1 MKKLVITDWNTLSM
15 TDDLST
21 AALQELADVTAY
33 PLTAPEAVTATYEGG
48 RSCCS
53 HWRCRTVAL
62 QQNPHHRSRAGCL
75 PKLGI
80 YRRNGNR
87 IQQY

>member
-33 PLTAPEAVTATYEGG
+33 PLTAPEEAAARIGSATKPPSPQ
-48 RSCCS
+48 RFWMPAQTWNIS
-53 HWRCRTVAL
+53 V
-62 QQNPHHRSRAGCL
+62 
-75 PKLGI
+75 
-80 YRRNGNR
+80 
-87 IQQY
+87 

>member
-33 PLTAPEAVTATYEGG
+33 PLTATEEAA
-48 RSCCS
+48 
-53 HWRCRTVAL
+53 A
-62 QQNPHHRSRAGCL
+62 
-75 PKLGI
+75 
-80 YRRNGNR
+80 R
-87 IQQY
+87 IGDAELLLCN

>member
-1 MKKLVITDWNTLSM
+1 MKKLVITDWSTLSM

-33 PLTAPEAVTATYEGG
+33 PLTAPEEAAARIDDT
-48 RSCCS
+48 
-53 HWRCRTVAL
+53 
-62 QQNPHHRSRAGCL
+62 HHRSGFGCL

>member
-33 PLTAPEAVTATYEGG
+33 PLTAQKKLLLALAMQN
-48 RSCCS
+48 CCS
-53 HWRCRTVAL
+53 ATKPPSPQPCWMPAQT
-62 QQNPHHRSRAGCL
+62 
-75 PKLGI
+75 
-80 YRRNGNR
+80 
-87 IQQY
+87 

>member
-33 PLTAPEAVTATYEGG
+33 PLTAPEEAAARIGDAE
-48 RSCCS
+48 
-53 HWRCRTVAL
+53 L
-62 QQNPHHRSRAGCL
+62 LLSRAGCL

>member
-33 PLTAPEAVTATYEGG
+33 PLTAPE
-48 RSCCS
+48 
-53 HWRCRTVAL
+53 
-62 QQNPHHRSRAGCL
+62 
-75 PKLGI
+75 
-80 YRRNGNR
+80 
-87 IQQY
+87 